1 MILFYDSQ
9 RSSQVSTVVEVSR
22 DIFRVVDTV
31 QKKTWNCR
39 ATQIQ
44 LRAIGCNRKTN

>member
-31 QKKTWNCR
+31 QKNLK
-39 ATQIQ
+39 
-44 LRAIGCNRKTN
+44 LSCNTNSVACNWLQ